1 MSAAPQHTSI
11 TRLVLVRHGEA
22 SGNRELRYL
31 GVTDA
36 PLTERGQEQ
45 ARQIAAALSPFAV
58 SAVYS
63 SPLQRAQF
71 TAAAIGA
78 ALGLAIQP
86 EPELREQDFGAWE
99 NHTRAE
105 VLALDP
111 ETLAAW
117 ERSAEV
123 APTGGESL
131 AQVRD
136 RTIACVDRLA
146 AQHPGETIALVSHVG
161 PVKALICAALA
172 LPLAGAQRMWLDPA
186 SLCVLDWRITA
197 SGPSTGMLHIFNGIA
212 HLDPP
217 PRWLSAGL
225 K

>member
-1 MSAAPQHTSI
+1 MSAARQHTSV

-63 SPLQRAQF
+63 SPLQRAQD
-71 TAAAIGA
+71 TATAIGS
-78 ALGLAIQP
+78 ALGLVVQI

-117 ERSAEV
+117 ESSAEM

-136 RTIACVDRLA
+136 RAIACVDQLA
-146 AQHPGETIALVSHVG
+146 ERHPGETIALVSHVG

-186 SLCVLDWRITA
+186 SLCVLDWRINA
-197 SGPSTGMLHIFNGIA
+197 GKPSTGMLHIFNSIA

-217 PRWLSAGL
+217 PHWLSDGFR
-225 K
+225 